1 MPTSL
6 PTTHNEKNAF
16 GSHYL
21 PVSALLLILICASAC
36 TPRAKLI
43 LSDISSDAR
52 AIDIS
57 IWKHIR
63 NKSSDTTEIIPSNPI
78 AVFTIEENTPRY
90 RINVELEHNVEYS
103 IFAATFVPKAGSTT
117 EVCVRDLSPRV
128 ELNSLGF
135 LEAVTD
141 VSMPMHPVRNDGIYP
156 SSACIAR
163 PSAQGVWPSRKPLV
177 AQLSVSSSSMISD
190 STGSPPPDM
199 ATGMGMPIDMAMGMG
214 MGGSSAD
221 MGDGCTGNV
230 GGPTPPPSTVLV
242 DGWLFDP
249 STKMKLTNASTTSCK
264 PLIDSTVPGQL
275 DAGRLVLPLSSD
287 QVATL
292 RGVRVQLSVTN
303 SSGEEA
309 VLQTAL

>member
-1 MPTSL
+1 MLTSL
-6 PTTHNEKNAF
+6 PKKHNSKNSV
-16 GSHYL
+16 GSHCFH
-21 PVSALLLILICASAC
+21 VSALLLSIICASAC

-43 LSDISSDAR
+43 INDISSDAR

-57 IWKHIR
+57 IWKHIT
-63 NKSSDTTEIIPSNPI
+63 NKNSGVVEIIPSNPS
-78 AVFTIEENTPRY
+78 AVFIINESTPKY

-103 IFAATFVPKAGSTT
+103 IFAATFVPKAGSAT
-117 EVCVRDLSPRV
+117 EICVRDLSPRV
-128 ELNSLGF
+128 ELNSLGL

-141 VSMPMHPVRNDGIYP
+141 VSMPMHPVRSDGIYP
-156 SSACIAR
+156 ASACIAR
-163 PSAQGVWPSRKPLV
+163 PSAEGVWPSRKPLV

-190 STGSPPPDM
+190 STSSPPPDM

-214 MGGSSAD
+214 GSSAD
-221 MGDGCTGNV
+221 MGDSCSGNI

-249 STKMKLTNASTTSCK
+249 STTMKLTNASSTSCK
-264 PLIDSTVPGQL
+264 PLIDATVPGQL
-275 DAGRLVLPLSSD
+275 DAGRLVLPLTSD
-287 QVATL
+287 QVAVL